1 MVGPTDVVFPAVG
14 AAVDAAVGAI
24 ASCLHSPESD
34 STLAGTICRL
44 WLIICLELFFGCLAS
59 APTDADSPQADGDGD
74 DKNSKAGTTASKA
87 GSIKSTV
94 YANKINPSELEI
106 CRAKGKL
113 RCPRQR

>member
-59 APTDADSPQADGDGD
+59 APTDANSHQDDGDGD
-74 DKNSKAGTTASKA
+74 GDGENSKAGTTASKA
-87 GSIKSTV
+87 GIIKNTV
-94 YANKINPSELEI
+94 YANKINPS
-106 CRAKGKL
+106 
-113 RCPRQR
+113 